1 MIDELLQEIKARVKK
16 ENRSPMELY
25 MKVAST
31 GSSMIH
37 NHSMTKEQLIVMCS
51 SLISIYT
58 ILSEE
63 EENG

>member
-1 MIDELLQEIKARVKK
+1 MVDKLLQEIKARVKA

-31 GSSMIH
+31 GSSMIQS
-37 NHSMTKEQLIVMCS
+37 HSMTKEQLIVMCS

-58 ILSEE
+58 ILNEDND
-63 EENG
+63 NG